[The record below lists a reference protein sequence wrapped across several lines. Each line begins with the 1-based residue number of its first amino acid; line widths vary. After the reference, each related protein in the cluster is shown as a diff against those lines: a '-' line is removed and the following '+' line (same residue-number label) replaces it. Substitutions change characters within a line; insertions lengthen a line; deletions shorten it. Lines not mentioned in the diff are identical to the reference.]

1 MTQSSG
7 KRPQDGGP
15 PAEDPRERI
24 LRTAYDLFCRHGIH
38 PIGVDRITAEAGVA
52 KMTLYRHFRSKN
64 ELAVAVLDRHAEVWT
79 RGWLAPAM
87 EAGGRT
93 AVERLLAIFDAF
105 DEWFRRDDFRGCL
118 FTNSLLESRD
128 AKSPIGEA
136 SAAGLAEIRA
146 LVQELAAAAGVRHPE
161 DFAIRLQTLMMGS
174 IVAAASGELDAA
186 QRARVTAMVVLEQER
201 VISKPPQT

>member
-1 MTQSSG
+1 LTQSSS

-24 LRTAYDLFCRHGIH
+24 LRTAYELFCRHGIH

-64 ELAVAVLDRHAEVWT
+64 ELAVAVLDRHAELWT
-79 RGWLAPAM
+79 RGWLAPAV
-87 EAGGRT
+87 EAGGHT
-93 AVERLLAIFDAF
+93 AEERLLAIFDAF
-105 DEWFRRDDFRGCL
+105 DVWFRRDDFRGCF

-128 AKSPIGEA
+128 ARSPIGAA

-146 LVQELAAAAGVRHPE
+146 LVQGLAAAAGVRQPE
-161 DFAIRLQTLMMGS
+161 DFAIRLQTLMVGS
-174 IVAAASGELDAA
+174 IVAASWGERDAA
-186 QRARVTAMVVLEQER
+186 RRARITAIAALEQEL
-201 VISKPPQT
+201 SETPQN

>member
-1 MTQSSG
+1 LTQSSS
-7 KRPQDGGP
+7 KRAKDGGP

-24 LRTAYDLFCRHGIH
+24 LLTAYELFRRHGIH

-64 ELAVAVLDRHAEVWT
+64 ELAVAVLDRHAELWT

-87 EAGGRT
+87 EVGGRT
-93 AVERLLAIFDAF
+93 AAERLLAIFDAF

-128 AKSPIGEA
+128 ATSPIGAA
-136 SAAGLAEIRA
+136 SAAGLAEVRA
-146 LVQELAAAAGVRHPE
+146 LVQELAAAAGARHPE
-161 DFAIRLQTLMMGS
+161 DFAIRLQTLMIGS
-174 IVAAASGELDAA
+174 IVAASSGDLDAA
-186 QRARVTAMVVLEQER
+186 QRARVTAIAALEHEL
-201 VISKPPQT
+201 SETAQT